1 MVIYD
6 KASRG
11 GVAIDGRETAPRR
24 MTHETY
30 LNLTAEKGML
40 LYFLLIGVFHLMLTP
55 QKGMRY
61 LSVSF
66 N

>member
-24 MTHETY
+24 MSHETY
-30 LNLTAEKGML
+30 LNLTAEKGMF
-40 LYFLLIGVFHLMLTP
+40 LYFLLTGRFI
-55 QKGMRY
+55 
-61 LSVSF
+61 
-66 N
+66 